1 MIKSFSE
8 YHQINEGK
16 QVGLI
21 YHVMGRQKFIDIL
34 KYDILS
40 SKWNISFT
48 RNSMYDRPIGMEAEG
63 GEYAFQ
69 IEVDGDKLSNN
80 HKISP
85 TNDGKGWVA
94 DEFEERVEGKVHNIG
109 KYIKRIIVILHRAW
123 WENLKKYN
131 KRDYQKFLSYGDKW
145 GKNISRE
152 LFEYTRKYPHIEIV
166 VKDNHND
173 LLFNVHNDEQ
183 FLKGV
188 GLKNPL
194 EENLYET
201 ILGVWKDKKRLLKSF
216 LLDSS
221 TLYNYIKSNKKKL
234 FIEWQEYEDY
244 EDGAQGVGT
253 GEILNLEQYEKRGKE
268 SGDPYFESY
277 LAEDPS
283 ILLTNDL
290 NKHILIDLIY
300 DKNDRIII
308 RISHGNKTE
317 KELSFY
323 KSLIKKHTSKEIQT
337 VNVEKR
343 WDEYYNDMRVSQE
356 EYESEGVY

>member
-1 MIKSFSE
+1 MIKTFSQ
-8 YHQINEGK
+8 YYSLNEGK

-21 YHVMGRQKFIDIL
+21 YHVMGRHKFIDIL
-34 KYDILS
+34 NYDVLS

-48 RNSMYDRPIGMEAEG
+48 RNSMYDRPVGMEAEG

-94 DEFEERVEGKVHNIG
+94 DEFEERVQGKVHNIG
-109 KYIKRIIVILHRAW
+109 KYIKRIIVILHKQW
-123 WENLKKYN
+123 WINIKKYD
-131 KRDYQKFLSYGDKW
+131 KRDYQKYLSHNETKW
-145 GKNISRE
+145 GENLSRQ
-152 LFEYTRKYPHIEIV
+152 LFEYRKKYPHIEIV
-166 VKDNHND
+166 VKDKHND

-194 EENLYET
+194 EENLYEN

-216 LLDSS
+216 LLDSA
-221 TLYNYIKSNKKKL
+221 LYNYIKSNKKKL
-234 FIEWQEYEDY
+234 FIEWQEYEGYGD
-244 EDGAQGVGT
+244 DVRGVGT
-253 GEILNLEQYEKRGKE
+253 GEILNLEQYEKRSKE

-277 LAEDPS
+277 LADDPS
-283 ILLTNDL
+283 ILLTDDVNR
-290 NKHILIDLIY
+290 HILIDLIY
-300 DKNDRIII
+300 DNNDRIIV

-337 VNVEKR
+337 INVEDS
-343 WDEYYNDMRVSQE
+343 WNEYNEKMRVSQE